1 MQGIVTS
8 AEYYRLRENA
18 QRIISRAR
26 RDDIDTSGLSI
37 PPIPKRITAGSVR
50 RMEKIHQEIKEEI
63 ARRRRIARRLPRRKS
78 PVALEN
84 LKKMIEYAATYDEPG
99 KTKRYIAAVRAS
111 GNAAEVLLD
120 RITEIVAKDV
130 REKYPKKPPLWREI
144 TTENTIVTNAE
155 NLLREQEEKVNKF
168 LFGYE
173 WPTDDPKPSYYAIMR
188 AMLGAPLSPE
198 EEEDLFHGE
207 FELWQSEEYE

>member
-26 RDDIDTSGLSI
+26 RDDIDTSGLYI

-63 ARRRRIARRLPRRKS
+63 ARRRRIARYLPRRKS

-84 LKKMIEYAATYDEPG
+84 LKKMIKDAANYHEKG
-99 KTKRYIAAVRAS
+99 KTERYIAAVQAS
-111 GNAAEVLLD
+111 GKAAQVLMD
-120 RITEIVAKDV
+120 RIEEIVANDV
-130 REKYPKKPPLWREI
+130 QKKYPKKSPLWREI
-144 TTENTIVTNAE
+144 TTENTIITNAE

-168 LFGYE
+168 LTGYE
-173 WPTDDPKPSYYAIMR
+173 FPNEDPKPSYYAIMR

>member
-1 MQGIVTS
+1 MRETAMNV
-8 AEYYRLRENA
+8 EYYRIRQNA

-26 RDDIDTSGLSI
+26 RDDIDTSGLSV
-37 PPIPKRITAGSVR
+37 PAIPKKITAGSIR
-50 RMEKIHQEIKEEI
+50 RIEKAHQEIKEEI

-84 LKKMIEYAATYDEPG
+84 LKAMFEYAATYDEEG
-99 KTKRYIAAVRAS
+99 KTKRYIAAVQAS
-111 GNAAEVLLD
+111 GKAAEVLLD

-130 REKYPKKPPLWREI
+130 REKYPKKPTLWREI
-144 TTENTIVTNAE
+144 TTENTIITNAE

-198 EEEDLFHGE
+198 EEEELFRGE